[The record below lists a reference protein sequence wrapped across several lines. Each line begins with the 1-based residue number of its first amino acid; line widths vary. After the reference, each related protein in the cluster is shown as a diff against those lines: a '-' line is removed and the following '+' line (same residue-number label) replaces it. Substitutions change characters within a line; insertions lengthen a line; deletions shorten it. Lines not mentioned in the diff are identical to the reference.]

1 METKKAKSLFQ
12 KLPNITK
19 HQPLQYKSVF
29 DMDNPSVDLTKDY
42 ANAKECLSKLPTAQK
57 AEYTKCARLCFYAEP
72 GVMPRYLTYDEIK
85 YVKYLS
91 AFGYKVIIG
100 DWSCNI
106 GLGVKP
112 TKEMLGGGGCA
123 SLCKIAAIKSMKSC
137 LET

>member
-12 KLPNITK
+12 KLPNI
-19 HQPLQYKSVF
+19 
-29 DMDNPSVDLTKDY
+29 
-42 ANAKECLSKLPTAQK
+42 TAQK

-112 TKEMLGGGGCA
+112 TKEMLGGGDALLCA
-123 SLCKIAAIKSMKSC
+123 KLQQ
-137 LET
+137 